1 MLSAELYLEFSL
13 QLSVHSALASSL
25 ARLMLQFYAG
35 VRSCIFSIFR
45 IFNVT
50 FSVCFFFL
58 VPPIP
63 HWLAAMGEGGTSP
76 RAEYRNFGDLRTDG

>member
-35 VRSCIFSIFR
+35 VRSCIFR

-50 FSVCFFFL
+50 FSVRFFFL
-58 VPPIP
+58 VPPTP
-63 HWLAAMGEGGTSP
+63 HWLAAMGGGTSP